1 MNKEGEKLQENKI
14 YRRRKLPFI
23 GKFDKLDWVL
33 CFIFL
38 QLGIMDNKGMY
49 RISKII

>member
-23 GKFDKLDWVL
+23 GKFDKLD
-33 CFIFL
+33 
-38 QLGIMDNKGMY
+38 
-49 RISKII
+49 